1 MQRDSGSGVGESGFA
16 GIPADPALDETNTRY
31 QEQLSGT
38 ASAETA
44 DDSGGMVSNL
54 TGRAA
59 EGASMVKDKAT
70 TGTDTVLE
78 KAAGGLESLSSA
90 VKSRSESMGEGQ
102 MQSVAGSAAGTLA
115 QGAEMLRGR
124 DSEQLLSDLEELVR
138 SKPLES
144 LLVAAGVGYLLSRA
158 L

>member
-16 GIPADPALDETNTRY
+16 GIPGDPALDETNTRY

-38 ASAETA
+38 ATA
-44 DDSGGMVSNL
+44 GDSGASGGTMSNI
-54 TGRAA
+54 TDRAA
-59 EGASMVKDKAT
+59 EGASKVKDKAT
-70 TGTDTVLE
+70 SGTDTVIE

-90 VKSRSESMGEGQ
+90 VKSRTESMGGGQ
-102 MQSVAGSAAGTLA
+102 IQSVADTAAGTLA

-124 DSEQLLSDLEELVR
+124 DSEQLISDLEGLVR